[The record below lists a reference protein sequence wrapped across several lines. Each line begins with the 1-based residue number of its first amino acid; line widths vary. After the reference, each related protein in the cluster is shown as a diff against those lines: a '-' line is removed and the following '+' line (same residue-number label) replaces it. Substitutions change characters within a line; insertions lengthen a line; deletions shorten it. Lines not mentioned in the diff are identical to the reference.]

1 MARFEGAAPPPE
13 GVTPNFDHP
22 KDVLKTINIVSG
34 ILAIGLT
41 APFVLLRFYVRVFI
55 MRAIDREDCTYSL
68 FQVSPFWIWLIA
80 SRVLPYCMGMLNLS
94 SVGHYDSRIQLLATG
109 YCTTGLFSLSIL
121 SPNRLAWSD
130 EKQWVPMGVEIT
142 NGK

>member
-68 FQVSPFWIWLIA
+68 FQVSPF
-80 SRVLPYCMGMLNLS
+80 
-94 SVGHYDSRIQLLATG
+94 
-109 YCTTGLFSLSIL
+109 
-121 SPNRLAWSD
+121 
-130 EKQWVPMGVEIT
+130 
-142 NGK
+142 